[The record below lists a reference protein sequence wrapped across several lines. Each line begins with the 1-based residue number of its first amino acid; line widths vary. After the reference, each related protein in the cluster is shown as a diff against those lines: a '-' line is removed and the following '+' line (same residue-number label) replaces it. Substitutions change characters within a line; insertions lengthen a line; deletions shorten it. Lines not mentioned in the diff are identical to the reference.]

1 MSMQTLEEIQEM
13 DPRPIKRRTLEEIK
27 RIDKEMLSCE
37 DVAGYFGCDPQDI
50 RVQAKQ
56 NASALGVP
64 CIMVGSRVKFPK
76 AGFVNYCEAALF
88 LKEPRETYA

>member
-1 MSMQTLEEIQEM
+1 MSKKT
-13 DPRPIKRRTLEEIK
+13 TLEEIK

-37 DVAGYFGCDPQDI
+37 DVAPYFGCDPQDI

-56 NASALGVP
+56 DAGALGVP
-64 CIMVGSRVKFPK
+64 CVMIGNRVKFPK

-88 LKEPRETYA
+88 LKDPRETYA

>member
-1 MSMQTLEEIQEM
+1 MSKKT
-13 DPRPIKRRTLEEIK
+13 TLEEIK

-37 DVAGYFGCDPQDI
+37 DVAPYFGCDPQDI

-64 CIMVGSRVKFPK
+64 CVMIGSRVKFPK
-76 AGFVNYCEAALF
+76 AGFVNYCEAALL
-88 LKEPRETYA
+88 LKDPRETYA